1 MTFSSPSA
9 FHFPSLRSRITV
21 PGSRLFVILFFHG
34 TEQATKKT
42 IDYHLFTRFFSSQQY
57 GKSFFL
63 PPFKRKKL
71 RLCWHQ
77 ESDLPQ
83 RRQGVLSESITILIL
98 EEILQLAERSG
109 PATQCQDGYYVPYFL
124 R

>member
-1 MTFSSPSA
+1 MGQNKKQRKRLIITY
-9 FHFPSLRSRITV
+9 LRDSFLLNSMEN
-21 PGSRLFVILFFHG
+21 P
-34 TEQATKKT
+34 
-42 IDYHLFTRFFSSQQY
+42 
-57 GKSFFL
+57 FFL

-98 EEILQLAERSG
+98 EEIHQLAERSG